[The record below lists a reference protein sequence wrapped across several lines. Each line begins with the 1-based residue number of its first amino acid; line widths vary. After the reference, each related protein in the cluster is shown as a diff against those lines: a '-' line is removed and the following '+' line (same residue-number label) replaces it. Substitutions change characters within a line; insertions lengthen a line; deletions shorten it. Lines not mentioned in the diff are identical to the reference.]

1 MVSEKE
7 KTGPD
12 SESSVDLRKDQ
23 AFKELIHDG
32 YILAAIIG
40 GVIPE
45 FKGRT
50 RDEILKC
57 LQTGANGRYVK
68 GRDTESVS
76 SENGPIIRD
85 SVFDVKL
92 PESEGDMEVIVS
104 IEGQGPGMSEAELV
118 NREQIYSSRLICDQ
132 GNGMRNSDLYK
143 NLKKTV
149 SIWVKLSPGASEK
162 NRIVHD
168 YRVREFSDGSG

>member
-1 MVSEKE
+1 MVSEKD

-12 SESSVDLRKDQ
+12 SESAVDLRKDQ

-32 YILAAIIG
+32 YVLAAIIG

-104 IEGQGPGMSEAELV
+104 IEGQGPGMSEAHALFKFPGKLTDKRRETLKQEFSEYPELV
-118 NREQIYSSRLICDQ
+118 SFIDT
-132 GNGMRNSDLYK
+132 MDAKDLK
-143 NLKKTV
+143 DNP
-149 SIWVKLSPGASEK
+149 LSFLEK
-162 NRIVHD
+162 VDAVLSNAK
-168 YRVREFSDGSG
+168 

>member
-12 SESSVDLRKDQ
+12 SESAVDLRKDQ

-92 PESEGDMEVIVS
+92 IIADRQRSAAVRYDDD
-104 IEGQGPGMSEAELV
+104 
-118 NREQIYSSRLICDQ
+118 RLI
-132 GNGMRNSDLYK
+132 
-143 NLKKTV
+143 TH
-149 SIWVKLSPGASEK
+149 SID
-162 NRIVHD
+162 I
-168 YRVREFSDGSG
+168 